1 MNINELSIGQ
11 IKEIQSLIGVANE
24 GHPYQIGKNYLIRT
38 VTMAFTGRIVAV
50 TSQEIVLEDAAWI
63 PDLGRFNE
71 AVEKGTFSEVEP
83 FQNEKVIIGRGAL
96 IDATIVTYKLPKSVK

>member
-1 MNINELSIGQ
+1 MNIDDLTIKQ
-11 IKEIQSLIGVANE
+11 LKEIRNLIGTESE
-24 GHPYQIGKNYLIRT
+24 GHPYQIGKSYLIRT

-50 TSQEIVLEDAAWI
+50 TNQEIVLEEAAWI

-83 FQNEKVIIGRGAL
+83 FQDEKVIIGRGAL